1 MYLIKHFPEDF
12 VVYEVSAVKTNASG
26 KFLYFHLL
34 KKDISTIEA
43 LRRLSVV
50 WHIPFGSLSC
60 AGIKDKKAVS
70 EQICSVYGVARER
83 VEQTV
88 LQNIKITF
96 LGYGDEPVHLGQ
108 LEGNK
113 FRIVVRNLDNLP
125 KIVPKFR
132 NLFGEQRFSVSNA
145 DIGRHIV
152 RREFKE
158 AVDLIINLYPNIQLQ
173 GSDYVGALRRLPRR
187 LLLFFIHAYQSL
199 LWNKAAMLSNADV
212 LPIVGFGTEVNDD
225 ITVQILADEKLKP
238 SDFVIRELPEA
249 SAEGSER
256 AVWVEAKD
264 LLVGKLEPDECFNGK
279 NKVQLEFFLP
289 KGCYATE
296 FLRQALQ

>member
-1 MYLIKHFPEDF
+1 MCVIKHLSEDF
-12 VVYEVSAVKTNASG
+12 MVYEVSTVKTGSSG
-26 KFLYFHLL
+26 KFLYFRLL
-34 KKDISTIEA
+34 KQDVSSIEA

-50 WHIPFGSLSC
+50 WHVPFGSLSC

-83 VEQTV
+83 IEQTV
-88 LQNIKITF
+88 LQNIKIIF

-132 NLFGEQRFSVSNA
+132 NLFGNQRFSVSNA

-158 AVDLIINLYPNIQLQ
+158 AASLIIGLYPKIQLQ

-225 ITVQILADEKLKP
+225 VTRQILADEKLKP
-238 SDFVIRELPEA
+238 SDFVIRELPEV

-256 AVWVEAKD
+256 AVWVEVKD
-264 LLVGKLEPDECFNGK
+264 LKVGSLEPDECFPGK

-296 FLRQALQ
+296 FIRQALQ

>member
-12 VVYEVSAVKTNASG
+12 MVSEVSSIKPKQSG
-26 KFLYFHLL
+26 PFVYFKLW
-34 KKDISTIEA
+34 KKDISTLDA
-43 LRRLSVV
+43 LHYLSEDLRAKD
-50 WHIPFGSLSC
+50 ISC
-60 AGIKDKKAVS
+60 AGNKDKCAVT
-70 EQICSVYGVARER
+70 EQICSAKTTKDRLEKLSY
-83 VEQTV
+83 QK
-88 LQNIKITF
+88 IKLTF
-96 LGYGDEPVHLGQ
+96 LGHGDEPVHLGQ

-158 AVDLIINLYPNIQLQ
+158 AVDLIISLYPNIQLQ

-187 LLLFFIHAYQSL
+187 LFLFFVHAYQSL

-264 LLVGKLEPDECFNGK
+264 LLVGKLEPDECFKGK
-279 NKVQLEFFLP
+279 KKVQLEFFLP

-296 FLRQALQ
+296 FIRQALQ

>member
-1 MYLIKHFPEDF
+1 M
-12 VVYEVSAVKTNASG
+12 VYEVSTVKTGSSG
-26 KFLYFHLL
+26 KFLYFRLL
-34 KKDISTIEA
+34 KQDVSSIEA

-50 WHIPFGSLSC
+50 WHVPFGSLSC

-83 VEQTV
+83 IEQTV
-88 LQNIKITF
+88 LQNIKIIF

-132 NLFGEQRFSVSNA
+132 NLFGNQRFSVSNA

-158 AVDLIINLYPNIQLQ
+158 AASLIIGLYPKIQLQ

-225 ITVQILADEKLKP
+225 VTRQILADEKLKP
-238 SDFVIRELPEA
+238 SDFVIRELPEV

-256 AVWVEAKD
+256 AVWVEVKD
-264 LLVGKLEPDECFNGK
+264 LKVGSLEPDECFPGK

-296 FLRQALQ
+296 FIRQALQ